1 LLPDFRLELSRWDIE
16 IMRLAVMRDGQG
28 LVGFEVLAFSFH
40 DPLPIIVLPGR
51 RLGRMIDSLFVDIIG

>member
-1 LLPDFRLELSRWDIE
+1 
-16 IMRLAVMRDGQG
+16 MRLAVMRDGQG